1 MVQEIVKKPS
11 AKVLKKIAMFRNQS
25 LNNKGNILQPLMF
38 PKVRGVTAWEELEC
52 LGYNP
57 ELSRVEAI
65 VNIKKS
71 SGYSGNMCS
80 QGSPEYVR
88 FFIDYHDGNG
98 FEDLGLASFRAFD
111 ISEAPAG
118 PQHPISYMVS
128 KQINVAKKK
137 NFCSKEVIPT
147 LRAVLSWNQIPS
159 TNPNQTPTY
168 GNVLDAEVVLKPFQ
182 FQFPFPPV
190 ILPPTNPVLTQLID
204 NQVVESNET
213 FDVSSFLKL
222 NIEQGVSASR
232 TMTQLVALSA
242 ENNSGELIKQ
252 LSNINLADF
261 GIDLDDFTTDLDN
274 KDFNV
279 NFEEIESVGLNTARD
294 TLGAVINIKR
304 PSGYGGNLCKKGSL
318 EYVSFFAD
326 FNNDGTYDRYLGTT
340 SVKVNDIQN
349 IPSEGL
355 KYATFLKTDL
365 SGYLKNCKNPQV
377 IRIRAILS
385 WATPPNTSDPEQN
398 VAWGNRMDV
407 LVQLRPRRSNQTSI
421 IYSIGNVD
429 IEDIDPS
436 TCLAYPNNIGR
447 QSNRPWGARITI
459 KGGIDNSG
467 TPGTTKYR
475 VEYSSNGIDYFPV
488 TLQQQIRTIDFSNP
502 LSPYTTHNL
511 QDPNGWFPY
520 LANHDAGN
528 LIAIDDNVLASWAS
542 HDFEGK
548 YYIRVSFTKGD
559 PIANPASIQHSIP
572 VRIQLDNRRFR
583 PDNTPNNTLDAAFDV
598 DMTIDGGVCKV
609 YGQGDPLTGHLKVRD
624 RYYGGYALTV
634 QPATQIIN
642 SVGLITYAPGAKL
655 NNGIDGEQGPLDDT
669 FEIDTDKLQPCGYTL
684 RLRGYER
691 TILNDS
697 HHNPYADKYVGFCV
711 KE

>member
-11 AKVLKKIAMFRNQS
+11 AKVLKKIALFREQS
-25 LNNKGNILQPLMF
+25 LTNGHILQPLMF
-38 PKVRGVTAWEELEC
+38 PKIKGITSWEQLEC

-71 SGYSGNMCS
+71 GGYSGNMCS
-80 QGSPEYVR
+80 LGSPEYVR
-88 FFIDYHDGNG
+88 FFIDYNDGNG
-98 FEDLGLASFRAFD
+98 FEDLGLASFRAFN

-128 KQINVAKKK
+128 KEINVSQKKK
-137 NFCSKEVIPT
+137 FCSTEVIAT

-182 FQFPFPPV
+182 FSFPFPPV
-190 ILPPTNPVLTQLID
+190 IVQPINPIVSELIGK
-204 NQVVESNET
+204 QALEKVEKL
-213 FDVSSFLKL
+213 DVSSFIKL
-222 NIEQGVSASR
+222 NIEQGVSPSR
-232 TMTQLVALSA
+232 TMTQLMALSA
-242 ENNSGELIKQ
+242 DSNSGELMKQ
-252 LSNINLADF
+252 LSAINLADF
-261 GIDLDDFTTDLDN
+261 GIDLDDFTTGLDN

-279 NFEEIESVGLNTARD
+279 DFEAIESVGLNTAQD

-304 PSGYGGNLCKKGSL
+304 PSGYGGNLCNKGSI

-326 FNNDGTYDRYLGTT
+326 FNNNGVFEKYLGTT
-340 SVKVNDIQN
+340 FVKVNDIQN
-349 IPSEGL
+349 IPQEGL

-365 SGYLKNCKNPQV
+365 SEYLKKCETPQV
-377 IRIRAILS
+377 VRIRAILS
-385 WATPPNTSDPEQN
+385 WATPPSANDPEQN
-398 VAWGNRMDV
+398 VAWGNRMDA
-407 LVQLRPRRSNQTSI
+407 LVQLRPRKSNQTSI

-429 IEDIDPS
+429 IEDIAAD
-436 TCLAYPNNIGR
+436 TCLAYPNKTGK
-447 QSNRPWGARITI
+447 QSNRPWGGRITI

-467 TPGTTKYR
+467 APGTTKYR
-475 VEYSSNGIDYFPV
+475 VEYSSDGVDYFPV
-488 TLQQQIRTIDFSNP
+488 TLKQQIRTIDFSNP
-502 LSPYTTHNL
+502 FDPYTTHNL

-520 LANHDAGN
+520 LANHDASN
-528 LIAIDDNVLASWAS
+528 LITIHDNVLATWPS

-548 YYIRVSFTKGD
+548 YYIRVSFTKDD

-583 PDNTPNNTLDAAFDV
+583 PDNTPNNVIDAIFDV

-609 YGQGDPLTGHLKVRD
+609 YDQAASLTGHLKVRD
-624 RYYGGYALTV
+624 RYYGGYDLTV

-642 SVGLITYAPGAKL
+642 PVGLITYASGAKL
-655 NNGIDGEQGPLDDT
+655 DNGVDGEQGPSDDT
-669 FEIDTDKLQPCGYTL
+669 FEIDTSKLNPCGYTL

-691 TILNDS
+691 TILNDN
-697 HHNPYADKYVGFCV
+697 HNNPHADKYVGFCV
-711 KE
+711 RE